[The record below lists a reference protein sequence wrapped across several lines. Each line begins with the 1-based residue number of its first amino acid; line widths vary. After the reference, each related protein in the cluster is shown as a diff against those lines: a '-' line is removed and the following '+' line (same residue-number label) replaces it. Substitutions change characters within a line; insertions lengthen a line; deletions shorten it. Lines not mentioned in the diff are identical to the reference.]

1 METHIDTSDGTSIII
16 IDEKQLLGIE
26 NETFQTLVQHSIEQG
41 IKNISV
47 DLSNVK
53 FISSWGIE
61 GFLHA
66 YKTCTNNNVNFSLK
80 NVNEIIMHELSIL
93 KLTDIIHI
101 T

>member
-1 METHIDTSDGTSIII
+1 MQTHVENSDNTSIII
-16 IDEKQLLGIE
+16 IDENQLLGLE
-26 NETFQTLVQHSIEQG
+26 NNILQKMILSSIEQG
-41 IKNISV
+41 SKNISV